1 MWTIAT
7 SEKYIHH
14 VCLCTSLLLQFL
26 WKHTKCSD
34 ISIVMTKYIILVLG
48 IWSSIDCSTCWWT
61 ASYVLRLRQIP
72 SVGSFAGWVGKSQV
86 HKYQYLAHLWVHHSY
101 ISRNTP
107 PPPPPA
113 KSCITFCFWI
123 PLATEIENNA
133 WYANFW
139 RAYRVYYWL
148 LTIFESPVK
157 HSVWQKFP
165 SGEEMERL
173 L

>member
-26 WKHTKCSD
+26 WKHAKCSD
-34 ISIVMTKYIILVLG
+34 ISIVMTKYIILLLG

-86 HKYQYLAHLWVHHSY
+86 HKYQYLAHLWVHLY
-101 ISRNTP
+101 TILISLIIHLSPSPHQILHYLLFLNSFGNRNW
-107 PPPPPA
+107 
-113 KSCITFCFWI
+113 KQCFLI
-123 PLATEIENNA
+123 CKLLEGIQG
-133 WYANFW
+133 
-139 RAYRVYYWL
+139 VL
-148 LTIFESPVK
+148 LTTDYFQIPHKTLCLAKV
-157 HSVWQKFP
+157 P
-165 SGEEMERL
+165 
-173 L
+173 

>member
-107 PPPPPA
+107 PPPSPRQILHYLLFLNSFGNRNW
-113 KSCITFCFWI
+113 KQCLICKLLEGI
-123 PLATEIENNA
+123 QG
-133 WYANFW
+133 
-139 RAYRVYYWL
+139 VL
-148 LTIFESPVK
+148 LTTDYFRIPRKTLCLAKV
-157 HSVWQKFP
+157 P
-165 SGEEMERL
+165 
-173 L
+173 